1 MKRISYKILT
11 VAAALV
17 FLAGSN
23 SCNKLETFPEGIN
36 VDPNTTPDPITA
48 ALLTNI
54 EANLGG
60 ASSEIRGGLYA
71 QYFSETQYTE
81 ASLYQLPE
89 FNYGVYSSVL
99 FDCENIIRQ
108 NTLNPAKALASG
120 SNKDQISIA
129 RILKALIYANTTD
142 HWGDIPYSEALKG
155 GANIYPKYDTQEDIY
170 KDLLK
175 ELKEAVAGFDNGAPI
190 KGDIIYGGNI
200 AKWKKLANSLRL
212 ITALRMS
219 KVFPAAGGFAATEFA
234 AALADGAGII
244 STNADNFTL
253 TYPGGVYNSPWFNT
267 YDGRNDYAIS
277 KTMTDI
283 LTGMSDARRSQ
294 FATGTTGFPYGLT
307 RDEAIT
313 IGSWEKVLKASYRDD
328 INDYVV
334 IIGAPCVLLAKAEG
348 LERGW
353 VAAQGTAEAEIAYKA
368 AIDQSYAEWGGLAGA
383 ATYYGAGGAANYT
396 TGVGSAVAGQNSFGS
411 IVAGQNATTTNKLER
426 IALQRY
432 IAAFPNGYEAW
443 TEWRR
448 TGFPKLFGTTRAIN
462 ASKQIPRRWTYG
474 QSETALNP
482 TNLAI
487 AIARLSGGNTQ
498 DARIWWDKP

>member
-17 FLAGSN
+17 FMAGSN
-23 SCNKLETFPEGIN
+23 SCNKLETFPDGIN

-54 EANLGG
+54 EVSIGGLGT
-60 ASSEIRGGLYA
+60 ETNGGLYA
-71 QYFSETQYTE
+71 QYYSETQYTD
-81 ASLYQLPE
+81 ASLYSLPE
-89 FNYGVYSSVL
+89 FNYGVYSGVL
-99 FDCENIIRQ
+99 YDCENIIRQ
-108 NTLNPAKALASG
+108 NTTNPGKALASG
-120 SNKDQISIA
+120 SNKDQIAIA
-129 RILKALIYANTTD
+129 KILKAFIYANTTD
-142 HWGDIPYSEALKG
+142 HWGDIPYSEALQG

-170 KDLLK
+170 KGILK
-175 ELKEAVAGFDNGAPI
+175 ELKDAIAGFDNGAPI
-190 KGDIIYGGNI
+190 KGDVIYGGNI
-200 AKWKKLANSLRL
+200 AKWKKLANSLRM

-219 KVFPAAGGFAATEFA
+219 KVYPAAGGFAATEFA

-244 STNADNFTL
+244 TTNADNFTL
-253 TYPGGVYNSPWFNT
+253 TYPGGIYHAPWYNR

-277 KTMTDI
+277 KTVTDI
-283 LTGMSDARRSQ
+283 LTTMSDARRTE
-294 FATGTTGFPYGLT
+294 FATGTNGFPYGLT

-328 INDYVV
+328 IGDYVV
-334 IIGAPCVLLAKAEG
+334 LVGASSVLLAKAEG

-368 AIDQSYAEWGGLAGA
+368 AIDQSYAQWGVLGA
-383 ATYYGAGGAANYT
+383 ATYYGAGAAANYL
-396 TGVGSAVAGQNSFGS
+396 TGTGSAAAGQNSFGS
-411 IVAGQNATTTNKLER
+411 IVAAQNATTTSKLER

-432 IAAFPNGYEAW
+432 IATFPNGFEAW

-448 TGFPKLFGTTRAIN
+448 TGFPKLTGTTRALS
-462 ASKQIPRRWTYG
+462 ASKQIPRRFTYG
-474 QSETALNP
+474 QSESALNP
-482 TNLAI
+482 AQLAI